1 MLQRGARPQFARDVK
16 HTQAKDLRLAVVLSH
31 PTQYYSP
38 WFQWLQSH
46 TQIHFRVFYLW
57 DFGVAARHDPNFGT
71 SIKWDVDLLSGYESE
86 FVPNSAGNP
95 GAERFFGFNN
105 PELAQRLRLWG
116 PDALLLFGYKWA
128 SHLRAVAWARWR
140 GVPILF
146 RGDSNLIGRP
156 NPPLH
161 VRIALRLLFA
171 QFASFLYVGSAN
183 RDYFETFGVPARKLV
198 FAPHSVN
205 SALFSRS
212 APALSTEARRLR
224 AELGLGPSDTVVVFA
239 GKLVAGKQPI
249 ELLRAFL
256 NLHPAD
262 SALVF
267 VGDGPEKE
275 KLQSMAA
282 KGGAASVHFLPFAN
296 QSEMPSRYLLGDI
309 FALPSLGET
318 WGLAVNEAM
327 HMGVPCLVS
336 DRVGCQRDLV
346 THRETGW
353 VFESGDPTALERTL
367 SEALREIALPSRKEE
382 MRRAVES
389 RISGYTYSQ
398 TTDGL
403 LQALASLSSKA

>member
-1 MLQRGARPQFARDVK
+1 VK
-16 HTQAKDLRLAVVLSH
+16 HSPAKDRRLAIVLSH

-38 WFQWLQSH
+38 WFQWLRSH
-46 TQIHFRVFYLW
+46 TSIHFRVFYLW
-57 DFGVAARHDPNFGT
+57 DFGVAARRDPNFGT

-86 FVPNSAGNP
+86 FVPNSARDP
-95 GAERFFGFNN
+95 GAEHFWGFNN
-105 PELAQRLRLWG
+105 PKLAKHLALWE
-116 PDALLLFGYKWA
+116 PDTILLFGYKWA
-128 SHLRAVAWARWR
+128 SHLRAVAWARWH
-140 GVPILF
+140 GIPILF

-156 NPPLH
+156 RPRLH
-161 VRIALRLLFA
+161 VRLSLRLLFA

-183 RDYFETFGVPARKLV
+183 RDYFETFGVPDRKLV

-205 SALFSRS
+205 VALFSRDR
-212 APALSTEARRLR
+212 PAIAAEALRLR
-224 AELGLGPSDTVVVFA
+224 AEMGLKPSDTVVLFA
-239 GKLVAGKQPI
+239 GKLVPGKQPV

-256 NLHPAD
+256 NLRPAD
-262 SALVF
+262 AALVF

-275 KLQSMAA
+275 KLQSVAA
-282 KGGAASVHFLPFAN
+282 KEGAALVRFLPFAN
-296 QSEMPSRYLLGDI
+296 QSEMPSRYLLSDI
-309 FALPSLGET
+309 FVLPSLGET

-327 HMGVPCLVS
+327 HMGLPCIVS

-367 SEALREIALPSRKEE
+367 SEALREIGTPSRKEE
-382 MRRAVES
+382 MRRAVEG

-403 LQALASLSSKA
+403 LKALAGPGLQG